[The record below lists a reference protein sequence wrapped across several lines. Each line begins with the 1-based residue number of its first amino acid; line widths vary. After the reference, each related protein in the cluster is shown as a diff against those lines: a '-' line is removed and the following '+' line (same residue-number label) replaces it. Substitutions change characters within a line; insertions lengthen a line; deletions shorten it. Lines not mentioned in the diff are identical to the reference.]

1 MTPLMNG
8 DVLLTRDELCER
20 WHCSKSALIAM
31 EKEGTLTR
39 VGSEYGAPPTILYRL
54 SDILRIENG
63 DNASALTSWE
73 RQRLEA
79 EVARLKEKNQ
89 KLVNALQELS
99 ARASMASAEAFR
111 EVYG

>member
-1 MTPLMNG
+1 MTTLMNG
-8 DVLLTRDELCER
+8 EQLLDRADLARR
-20 WHCSKSALIAM
+20 WHCSKNAIAEM
-31 EKEGTLTR
+31 EQEGTLTR

-63 DNASALTSWE
+63 DDASALTSWE

-79 EVARLKEKNQ
+79 EIARLKEQNQ
-89 KLVNALQELS
+89 KLVNAFQELS